1 MNDFR
6 RFFLPLT
13 IRKPES
19 WAACPLRRDLTARHH
34 DMLRQLP
41 VVETTDQPLKDFLG
55 DPPPRECVVRFGK
68 HYFYFTISKI
78 LLIRGFLD
86 KSPSVNYAL
95 RIEYGRKS
103 FLYKPLQYEVLVGEE
118 HLFKYKKSHIMK
130 VQQVKFEI
138 VCYRQNV
145 ELSIGQFELDLN
157 EFYALEGKA
166 RNEVKNI
173 TKKNFIIGTIS
184 LEGYVKES

>member
-1 MNDFR
+1 M
-6 RFFLPLT
+6 
-13 IRKPES
+13 
-19 WAACPLRRDLTARHH
+19 
-34 DMLRQLP
+34 
-41 VVETTDQPLKDFLG
+41 
-55 DPPPRECVVRFGK
+55 
-68 HYFYFTISKI
+68 
-78 LLIRGFLD
+78 
-86 KSPSVNYAL
+86 
-95 RIEYGRKS
+95 
-103 FLYKPLQYEVLVGEE
+103 
-118 HLFKYKKSHIMK
+118 FKYKKSHIMK